1 MGAVSEWLDDV
12 VRAHLDGVDGIGAP
26 FVTALREIEAG
37 RKQSHWSW
45 YVFPQAPGLGHSP
58 MSRRFAVPSDEAAV
72 AFLEHPVTGPNYL
85 AIMSAVITQ
94 LDSGASL
101 RAVLGAPDDAKF
113 MSSLTLMQEVATREC
128 LVPAAAVL
136 TDLQRRSPGV

>member
-1 MGAVSEWLDDV
+1 MARRRRPGPPRRRGRHRRS
-12 VRAHLDGVDGIGAP
+12 VRHRAA
-26 FVTALREIEAG
+26 R
-37 RKQSHWSW
+37 
-45 YVFPQAPGLGHSP
+45 
-58 MSRRFAVPSDEAAV
+58 DEAAV